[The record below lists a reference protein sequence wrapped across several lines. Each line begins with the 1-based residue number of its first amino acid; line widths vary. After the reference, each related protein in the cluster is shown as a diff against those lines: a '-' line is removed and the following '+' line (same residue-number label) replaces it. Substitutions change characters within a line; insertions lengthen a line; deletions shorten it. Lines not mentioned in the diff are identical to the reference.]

1 YRDQWN
7 QVAPH
12 EILEIDLAT
21 GEYEVLTAGKLEWD
35 WSLYSLSAY
44 DDFSTVSVFYPDGTE
59 QPPQAITDS
68 DGDGLPDDVEIAA
81 GMDPNSSDKAVVDA
95 VYDYFFSSG
104 SGPVKSLQ
112 KSNPYTH
119 SWYYQPGMGWM
130 WTSGNAFP
138 YIFKSG
144 SGDQTGSWM
153 FYSEESSDPI
163 RMYDFERTQ
172 WISLGEVRD

>member
-1 YRDQWN
+1 MF
-7 QVAPH
+7 
-12 EILEIDLAT
+12 
-21 GEYEVLTAGKLEWD
+21 
-35 WSLYSLSAY
+35 SAY
-44 DDFSTVSVFYPDGTE
+44 DDFSTASLFYPETVE
-59 QPPQAITDS
+59 PPQITTDS

-95 VYDYFFSSG
+95 VYDYFSAG
-104 SGPVKSLQ
+104 R
-112 KSNPYTH
+112 SNPYPI
-119 SWYYQPGMGWM
+119 WYYQPGMGWM
-130 WTSGNAFP
+130 WTSVNAFP

>member
-1 YRDQWN
+1 MCSS
-7 QVAPH
+7 
-12 EILEIDLAT
+12 DL
-21 GEYEVLTAGKLEWD
+21 
-35 WSLYSLSAY
+35 
-44 DDFSTVSVFYPDGTE
+44 
-59 QPPQAITDS
+59 
-68 DGDGLPDDVEIAA
+68 GLPDDIEIAA
-81 GMDPNSSDKAVVDA
+81 GMDPNSSDKAVIDA
-95 VYDYFFSSG
+95 VYNYFFSSG
-104 SGPVKSLQ
+104 SGPVKSLK

-163 RMYDFERTQ
+163 RMYDFERGR
-172 WISLGEVRD
+172 WISLGE